1 MTRLILPLIVLF
13 VLIYSYNKTN
23 IYESFI
29 EGVKESFSLM
39 KDIFP
44 TILAMIF
51 ATNIFTNSNILSMF
65 SKSANII
72 TMIILRPLSG
82 NAAFGTLNNIYKT
95 FGVDHFLSF
104 FASLIQATSDTT
116 FYVLTLYF
124 GIVKIKKIRYAPIV
138 CLLADSVSIIIA
150 YFVAKIFF

>member
-13 VLIYSYNKTN
+13 VLVYSYNKTN

-29 EGVKESFSLM
+29 EGVKESFGLM

-51 ATNIFTNSNILSMF
+51 AVNIFTNSNILSIF
-65 SKSANII
+65 SKNANII

-82 NAAFGTLNNIYKT
+82 NAAFGT
-95 FGVDHFLSF
+95 
-104 FASLIQATSDTT
+104 
-116 FYVLTLYF
+116 
-124 GIVKIKKIRYAPIV
+124 
-138 CLLADSVSIIIA
+138 
-150 YFVAKIFF
+150 

>member
-1 MTRLILPLIVLF
+1 
-13 VLIYSYNKTN
+13 
-23 IYESFI
+23 
-29 EGVKESFSLM
+29 M

-51 ATNIFTNSNILSMF
+51 AINIFTNSNILSMF